1 MKSLKTQPSSLTCM
15 GLKCKDSMD
24 SPCFAI
30 KKGTPLSPLNHNI
43 NFKKNEA
50 THLTMGF
57 LPIFCV
63 AKVSIIS
70 GYTKRIMRK
79 IHTKKRHFTDEVR
92 RLLFGVLNKEKRSG
106 DLFQSALIIFMQ
118 LHDIA
123 FFLPQ
128 WRF

>member
-1 MKSLKTQPSSLTCM
+1 MGGITMKSLELATSSNNM

-24 SPCFAI
+24 GPCFAI
-30 KKGTPLSPLNHNI
+30 KKGTPLSPLIHNI

-70 GYTKRIMRK
+70 GYTKSIMRK
-79 IHTKKRHFTDEVR
+79 IHKKKGTSRMV
-92 RLLFGVLNKEKRSG
+92 
-106 DLFQSALIIFMQ
+106 
-118 LHDIA
+118 
-123 FFLPQ
+123 
-128 WRF
+128 